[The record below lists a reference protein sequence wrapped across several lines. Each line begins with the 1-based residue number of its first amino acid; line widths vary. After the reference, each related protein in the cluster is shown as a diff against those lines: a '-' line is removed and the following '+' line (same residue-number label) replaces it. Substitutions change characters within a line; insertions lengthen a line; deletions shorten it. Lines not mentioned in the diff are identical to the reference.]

1 MVRVLLVVCKQ
12 LLGGTQK
19 RFKTKKIYHKHTYR
33 ETVFDWVVRK
43 TKILFS
49 RWYAE
54 EILLIRWYSVGK
66 RLGTPEL
73 SHIRK
78 REKKRE

>member
-1 MVRVLLVVCKQ
+1 MVRIPLVVREQ
-12 LLGGTQK
+12 LLGGTKK

-43 TKILFS
+43 TKIMFS

-66 RLGTPEL
+66 RLGTPGLEV
-73 SHIRK
+73 
-78 REKKRE
+78 